1 MVYSKKEREQ
11 YNIDRVRTCERLG
24 IRELDYNAFR
34 RIGQQLHAIYEWS
47 CNGVDIFGKQM
58 NDERYE
64 DMTRPLYDK
73 ADKLAKR
80 LELFIFYQTD
90 PRGATIY
97 LSKEP
102 IPENNYTISSL
113 VY

>member
-34 RIGQQLHAIYEWS
+34 RIGQSLHKIYEMD
-47 CNGVDIFGKQM
+47 CNGEFKNEPDYEEAV
-58 NDERYE
+58 NDY
-64 DMTRPLYDK
+64 YK
-73 ADKLAKR
+73 AGNNLAKR
-80 LELFIFYQTD
+80 LNLHIFYQTD

>member
-11 YNIDRVRTCERLG
+11 YNSYRIAVCERLG

-34 RIGQQLHAIYEWS
+34 RIGQALRQQYENR
-47 CNGVDIFGKQM
+47 CNTDIS
-58 NDERYE
+58 DETYE
-64 DMTRPLYDK
+64 SLVNPLYEK

-90 PRGATIY
+90 PRGGTIY
-97 LSKEP
+97 LDKKP
-102 IPENNYTISSL
+102 IPENNYTIANL

>member
-11 YNIDRVRTCERLG
+11 YNRDRMMTCERLQ

-34 RIGQQLHAIYEWS
+34 RLGQKLHSLYEDD
-47 CNGVDIFGKQM
+47 CNGLLTEK
-58 NDERYE
+58 EYE
-64 DMTRPLYDK
+64 KDTNVFYEK

-80 LELFIFYQTD
+80 LNLYIFYQTD

-97 LSKEP
+97 LSKDP
-102 IPENNYTISSL
+102 IADNNYNRLGSECI
-113 VY
+113 Y

>member
-34 RIGQQLHAIYEWS
+34 RIGQSLQKIYVMN
-47 CNGVDIFGKQM
+47 CNGEFK
-58 NDERYE
+58 NENEYE
-64 DMTRPLYDK
+64 EATSDYYKSGDN
-73 ADKLAKR
+73 LAKR
-80 LELFIFYQTD
+80 LNLYIFYQTD
-90 PRGATIY
+90 PRGGTIY

-102 IPENNYTISSL
+102 IPENDYTTANV